1 MFLNVKL
8 TALRFLNKFGLYLY
22 RLQRPIYM
30 NFFNSSLFPLP
41 FSLLLIIS
49 SFFLLPSIAYAQE
62 IPDFSKSFVESSKS
76 WIEVDYV
83 GDNIIGH
90 KLDIFLPK
98 EGKGPFPVIITI
110 YGSAFF
116 SNSSKGTIFQSG
128 LGQSLLK
135 AGYAVVSINHRS
147 SKEAIWPAQIQD
159 VKAAIRFI
167 RANAKIFSLSPGFI
181 GITGFSSGG
190 HLSASAGTSNFKNS
204 VEINGKSA
212 DVEGKLGK
220 FLQIPSNVDAVV
232 DWFGPTDF
240 LSMDE
245 CGSSMKH
252 DDPKSPESS
261 LIGAPIQEQKDLTK
275 LANPISFINANS
287 APFLIFHGDKD
298 PLVPFCQSE
307 KLNQSLKSQGIPS
320 DFVLVA
326 GGGHGPGVMIDT
338 YFAQMIKF
346 FDTQRSKKTL
356 LVIDGQI
363 ALDQQINKINPDK
376 ISSMNVLKGEMA
388 TNAYGKSGEFGVIE
402 LVLKK

>member
-1 MFLNVKL
+1 M
-8 TALRFLNKFGLYLY
+8 
-22 RLQRPIYM
+22 I
-30 NFFNSSLFPLP
+30 FFNSFLFPLP
-41 FSLLLIIS
+41 FYLLLIIS
-49 SFFLLPSIAYAQE
+49 SFFLLPSATFAQQA
-62 IPDFSKSFVESSKS
+62 PDYTKSFVESSKS
-76 WIEVDYV
+76 WIEVDYA

-98 EGKGPFPVIITI
+98 EGKGPFPVIINI

-147 SKEAIWPAQIQD
+147 SKDAIWPAQIQD

-167 RANAKIFSLSPGFI
+167 RANATIFSLSPGFI

-190 HLSASAGTSNFKNS
+190 HLSASAGTSNFKNTI
-204 VEINGKSA
+204 EINGKFA
-212 DVEGKLGK
+212 DLEGSVGK
-220 FLQIPSNVDAVV
+220 FLQTPSHVDAVV

-240 LSMDE
+240 LSMDI
-245 CGSSMKH
+245 CGSTMKH

-261 LIGAPIQEQKDLTK
+261 LIGAPIQENKELTQ
-275 LANPISFINANS
+275 LANPMSFVNPKS

-298 PLVPFCQSE
+298 PLVPHCQSE
-307 KLNQSLKSQGIPS
+307 KLTATLKSKGIS
-320 DFVLVA
+320 TELVLVA

-338 YFAQMIKF
+338 YFTQMIRF
-346 FDTQRSKKTL
+346 FDAQRAKRTL

-363 ALDQQINKINPDK
+363 AIDQEINKINPDK
-376 ISSMNVLKGEMA
+376 ISSMNVLKGDMA
-388 TNAYGKSGEFGVIE
+388 TKAYGKSGEFGVIE